1 MIEFNKIRLRNFCS
15 FGNVPV
21 EIDLSKY
28 RSNYISGANGA
39 GKSSAI
45 LDSLCF
51 ALFGKPYRNI
61 KTAKLINSI
70 NLRDCHVS
78 IEFRIGTKDYVVNRG
93 MKPMVFEILENGVLI
108 DQEAAI
114 KNYQAYLERKILGLT
129 FKTFRQVLVL
139 GSAVYTPF
147 MQLSP
152 QDRTAV
158 IDDVLDIGV
167 YSRMMQQLKADVSK
181 TKESLKLL
189 DIQVAGKKAEAIAQK
204 KVIDFL
210 VEQSETHIAAL
221 EERALKEHFHI
232 ENLNESIASMKAEVL
247 ALREVPS
254 HQDEIDSLNMSIST
268 ENQKI
273 NTLRRRIASISG
285 ITGST
290 CPTCTQEVSS
300 ELGGSIE
307 TGLNQEI
314 SDHEQL
320 IAEHRMRLQAITEL
334 QIAYTEARSRIS
346 KINGDLQ
353 IATFDRNQSAD
364 RLDEI
369 RAEIEST
376 SAKAKEV
383 EDERRN
389 LKKILIESR
398 ELFNRRDE
406 LEAIKDTQ
414 GICYNLIPSMK
425 SAVIKEYVPLMNKL
439 INEYLADFG
448 FFVSFEMDE
457 NFVETIRS
465 RGRDEFT
472 YFSFSE
478 GEKKRIDIS
487 ILLAFR
493 KIAAMKNSCNIN
505 LLVSDEI
512 DGGLD
517 SDSLYLFVDL
527 MTNGSLNSN
536 TWVISHVLQNTN
548 LKEYFEANHV
558 VSKVG
563 DFSAVEVQ
571 TS

>member
-70 NLRDCHVS
+70 NLRDCHVT
-78 IEFRIGTKDYVVNRG
+78 IEFRVGTKEYVVNRG
-93 MKPMVFEILENGVLI
+93 MKPMVFEIFENGVLI

-114 KNYQAYLERKILGLT
+114 KNYQAFLERKILGLN

-152 QDRTAV
+152 SDRTSV

-167 YSRMMQQLKADVSK
+167 YSRMMQQLKADLSK

-189 DIQVAGKKAEAIAQK
+189 DIQVAGKKAEALSQK

-210 VEQSETHIAAL
+210 VEQSETHIASL
-221 EERALKEHFHI
+221 EERALKDHFRI
-232 ENLNESIASMKAEVL
+232 EQLDESIESMKAEVL
-247 ALREVPS
+247 ALREVQS
-254 HQDEIDSLNMSIST
+254 HQDEIDALNMSIST

-273 NTLRRRIASISG
+273 NALRRRISSISG
-285 ITGST
+285 ITGAA
-290 CPTCTQEVSS
+290 CPTCTQTVSS

-307 TGLNQEI
+307 AGLSQEI
-314 SDHEQL
+314 VDHEQL
-320 IAEHRMRLQAITEL
+320 IATHRVRLQAITEL
-334 QIAYTEARSRIS
+334 QIEYTEARSRIA

-353 IATFDRNQSAD
+353 IATFDRNQSAA
-364 RLDEI
+364 RLEEI
-369 RAEIEST
+369 QAEIAST

-389 LKKILIESR
+389 LKQILIESR

-406 LEAIKDTQ
+406 LESIKETQ
-414 GICYNLIPSMK
+414 SICYSLIPSMK

-517 SDSLYLFVDL
+517 SESLYLFVDL